1 MCPLALLDTLRR
13 CVHYA
18 SYPVHFFIPQAKG
31 PMNIESENL
40 NDDVRKISLA
50 GRFDIE
56 GAQQIDLR
64 FTGLTAN
71 QKAVVVDLAGVN
83 FLASIGIRT
92 LVLAAKAIAQRGGK
106 MVLLNPDDN
115 VTKVLEMAGI
125 DTLIPISRSLED
137 ALSAVRA

>member
-1 MCPLALLDTLRR
+1 
-13 CVHYA
+13 
-18 SYPVHFFIPQAKG
+18 
-31 PMNIESENL
+31 MNIESENL

-106 MVLLNPDDN
+106 MVLLNPDGN